1 MSKKTKYILLV
12 LLAPVVLVYTTL
24 TLYKVYEYMF
34 TAAKIANIGKLAV
47 VCAILSVVF
56 TTTMVTIRKDDIQEK
71 K

>member
-12 LLAPVVLVYTTL
+12 LLAPVVFVYTTL

-34 TAAKIANIGKLAV
+34 TEAKIANVGKLAV

-56 TTTMVTIRKDDIQEK
+56 TTTMVTIGKDDI
-71 K
+71 

>member
-1 MSKKTKYILLV
+1 MSKRMRYILLV

-34 TAAKIANIGKLAV
+34 TSAKIANVGKLAV

-56 TTTMVTIRKDDIQEK
+56 TTVMVTMQERGSSEQ
-71 K
+71 